1 MRFPEGGHFA
11 IAYDRLRTA
20 PSLDPSRALQ
30 LLDCVGCLTI
40 GLCSEDST
48 LESKDK
54 RLLRTV
60 CRKAALTVKP
70 CNKPCVVGVVEDPN
84 APKGFKQKPDDSLKL
99 NEHPNYTRLGGSEL
113 QFNPVLDGDVLQ
125 RALAKVESV
134 RKALEA
140 GNYNVAPS
148 AITGVAAL
156 QVQDRS
162 LHLAHLRN
170 QARAALRDWDR
181 KTPFREVLKHKLPEA
196 SDDFIDRFSNL
207 VDNYTMKVRK
217 AQESFSKCME
227 CSKPPRYEARWA
239 EGMAR
244 VWFCEDHWPQWKK
257 KHQDDIDFVRKL
269 TDARVGSKYGEA
281 PGVAPE
287 KKEAAVPRKPGTRG
301 HQSPSFKQWVETGKS
316 ET

>member
-1 MRFPEGGHFA
+1 MASTGMVLDGVLASEAIDSSGEILDIKGADISDLVEGKGILNWEHNGDQGSQDIVGKIIYAKKIFSEKDCDNDRELEFYHKVRLPLIYGIGRLFDGSGH
-11 IAYDRLRTA
+11 
-20 PSLDPSRALQ
+20 
-30 LLDCVGCLTI
+30 
-40 GLCSEDST
+40 
-48 LESKDK
+48 
-54 RLLRTV
+54 
-60 CRKAALTVKP
+60 
-70 CNKPCVVGVVEDPN
+70 PN
-84 APKGFKQKPDDSLKL
+84 AVALAAQIRDYLANDEPILV
-99 NEHPNYTRLGGSEL
+99 GSEL

-148 AITGVAAL
+148 AMTGGAAL
-156 QVQDRS
+156 QVEDRS

-207 VDNYTMKVRK
+207 VDNYTMKLRK

-244 VWFCEDHWPQWKK
+244 VWFCEDHWPQWEE

-281 PGVAPE
+281 PG
-287 KKEAAVPRKPGTRG
+287 
-301 HQSPSFKQWVETGKS
+301 ET
-316 ET
+316 